1 MQVYL
6 CARLT
11 FWNSTRHHTSNLAD
25 VYGHGLMAPRTGT
38 VVGSS
43 PKKVRSRQIAAR
55 TTLLVCALI
64 VGLPPVAWSQE
75 DGTTVIGSSEPGDVG
90 GLASSPYYNLA
101 GATYNRAL
109 DTVLRLRYAT
119 RSYGQQDGNLDVGTF
134 TAFPFGDDALTFFD
148 GQVVL
153 NEDQGVGY
161 NLGLGIRFLTDTFFT
176 PDPTRI
182 TGVSVWADGTGT
194 RADNFFA
201 QVGVSWESL
210 GDLWD
215 FRVNGYAPVSN
226 RFMTGDYEQTGGDP
240 TFFQNNLVLPTVA
253 DFDTAF
259 FAAEVEAARRLG
271 DREAWGFAGA
281 YRLDSGDNSTNGYR
295 AGLRGYA
302 IPDVLLQIAV
312 SNDEIFNTNAAFSL
326 TWFVGR
332 TRTDYA
338 ATGSVFDRFR
348 EPVMRND
355 YVVINTRQV
364 AGGDSLDDTDGNP
377 LTFVHVD
384 SAADAGGDGT
394 FEDPLNSLDL
404 IDDSSSSGDIVFA
417 HALSTFNNESA
428 VLHDDQRFLGEGN
441 GQVFTVNT
449 EQRGIIDIP
458 ESSPGARDE
467 ARPTIAGSTGAA
479 ITLADNDEVANFLI
493 ENGFDGIDGA
503 STAGVTNPNLHD
515 LTIQNMSGTG
525 IHLRAGAR
533 VDTEDADGDGNTNDL
548 RIPFAVEAT
557 NITFDEVSVHGLHIN
572 AQAFHDGSPVDP
584 TAPNVDMEGD
594 ITVTNIQSTGGIQPS
609 LFATNL
615 VEADGQGK
623 MTINGY
629 DYDGKTTGTGGLE
642 FEDISAE
649 LIIQNFTA
657 RNGIGP
663 AASFTRLSTNG
674 IVNVENMAYDGGTA
688 GAGGL
693 KFDDVDSD
701 NGAEAGV
708 TVRNSSFTNG
718 TGAGVQILNESS
730 GLFSFD
736 DTNAFTSVDGT
747 TFLIDGDEASV
758 GASFTGSVTVDTE
771 INNDTG
777 SSVVL
782 KSITGGSSTS
792 VTFNGKIVDS
802 GGGVQILDNTGDDVV
817 VFGNSL
823 ALDTGSDDAIVI
835 TGNSSSAK
843 TSFASDIDINTTSG
857 DGFFAAGGGQIAATS
872 SNNTITTTTG
882 TGLTLTD
889 TNVIGQLNF
898 EEVNVDG
905 AERGV
910 ELRNVSGGSIRVGPT
925 NASTGQGG
933 TLTATTDDSI
943 DIANVENVVINGVT
957 INKESAVKN
966 GVTVVDDSGGSMNV
980 LLDNVNVT
988 GGDRGLSA
996 DGNGGSD
1003 TFTLN
1008 ITDSSF
1014 NKSSLTA
1021 MEFGDLDNGTIGVF
1035 NTTIDGQ
1042 GMASAHG
1049 VTITDSNAAFTFD
1062 TNSSIK
1068 DVSGIAFWVNQ
1079 GNVSINHDGD
1089 ILDNQQGNSIRIQ
1102 DVTAGTVSLTGAVTD
1117 TGSGIVIKDNSG
1129 GNIQLTGSYDLKT
1142 TTNNAVAITDNT
1154 GANVSIGDLDVETTT
1169 GTGFQATGGG
1179 TLTVIGT
1186 NDINTTT
1193 GAGIDIQNM
1202 DISAQAAFNS
1212 VTVSN
1217 GSTQG
1222 VNIENVTGSQV
1233 TVGNSAGASGSGGSI
1248 TTTSGDNAIQLTNV
1262 TNVDINNVN
1271 VVNAGAVG
1279 VAISHEASDANSMDV
1294 TLNGVEI
1301 TSAGNQGIQVEA
1313 NNSNG
1318 LALTSIDTTV
1328 SAGVSSQGV
1337 DLNVTDGNANVVF
1350 TNLTSAKS
1358 FEVDTNTNAG
1368 LAISLNTSQINST
1381 ATMAIDGPGSFNLS
1395 MTDTSLN
1402 TGNDDVAFT
1411 LTLGTQVSTDA
1422 GVRIQSSSGGSSSFQ
1437 TGDAVAFAFNPNSNK
1452 TVNFLVSGV
1461 SFTNASGGN
1470 AATQITSTGST
1481 ILNATVTDNVF
1492 TNTVGTSAEIIADDT
1507 SSLNL
1512 NLTSNTTNGG
1522 DLDLTENVPAD
1533 FRIQDVTNVVG
1544 DNPNIPMIN
1553 FSPFFVDFD
1562 NFPGTVPT
1570 P

>member
-11 FWNSTRHHTSNLAD
+11 FWNSIRHHTTNLPD
-25 VYGHGLMAPRTGT
+25 VYGNGLMAPQKGT

-43 PKKVRSRQIAAR
+43 AKNQGSKKFATG
-55 TTLLVCALI
+55 TTLLVCAL
-64 VGLPPVAWSQE
+64 VFGLTPVAWSQQ
-75 DGTTVIGSSEPGDVG
+75 DGTAVPDNSEPGNVG
-90 GLASSPYYNLA
+90 GLASSPYYNMA

-134 TAFPFGDDALTFFD
+134 TAFPFGDDALSFFD

-161 NLGLGIRFLTDTFFT
+161 NLGVGIRFLTDTFFT

-182 TGVSVWADGTGT
+182 TGMSVWADGTGT

-210 GDLWD
+210 GDIWD

-226 RFMTGDYEQTGGDP
+226 RFLTGDYEETGDDP
-240 TFFQNNLVLPTVA
+240 TFFQNNLVLPAVA

-271 DREAWGFAGA
+271 EREAWGFAGA
-281 YRLDSGDNSTNGYR
+281 YRRDSGDDSTNGYR

-302 IPDVLLQIAV
+302 VPDVLLQIAV

-364 AGGDSLDDTDGNP
+364 AGGTPLDDTDGDP
-377 LTFVHVD
+377 ITFVHVD
-384 SAADAGGDGT
+384 SSADAGGDGT

-404 IDDSSSSGDIVFA
+404 IDDNSSSGDIVLA

-467 ARPTIAGSTGAA
+467 ARPTIAGGTGAA
-479 ITLADNDEVANFLI
+479 IILADNDEVANFLI
-493 ENGFDGIDGA
+493 ENGFNGIDGA

-533 VDTEDADGDGNTNDL
+533 IDTDDADDDGNTNDL
-548 RIPFAVEAT
+548 RIPFAVEAS

-594 ITVTNIQSTGGIQPS
+594 ITVTNIQSSGGLQPS
-609 LFATNL
+609 LFVANL
-615 VEADGQGK
+615 VAADGQGK

-657 RNGIGP
+657 KNGIGP

-688 GAGGL
+688 GAQGL

-708 TVRNSSFTNG
+708 TVRNSTFTNG

-736 DTNAFTSVDGT
+736 DTNSFTSVDGT
-747 TFLIDGDEASV
+747 TLLIDGDEAAL
-758 GASFTGSVTVDTE
+758 GTSFTGQVTFGSE

-777 SSVVL
+777 RSVVL
-782 KSITGGSSTS
+782 TGITGGSDPS
-792 VTFNGKIVDS
+792 VTFNGQIIDS
-802 GGGVQILDNTGDDVV
+802 GDGILVSNNDGDDVV
-817 VFGNSL
+817 VFGNNL
-823 ALDTGSDDAIVI
+823 DLDTGSFDAIAI

-843 TSFASDIDINTTSG
+843 TSFAANIKINTTSG
-857 DGFFAAGGGQIAATS
+857 DGFTAAGGGQIAATS

-882 TGLTLTD
+882 TGLTFTD
-889 TNVIGQLNF
+889 TNVTGQLNF
-898 EEVNVDG
+898 EKVTVDG
-905 AERGV
+905 AERGI
-910 ELRNVSGGSIRVGPT
+910 ELRNVSGGSIRVGPI

-943 DIANVENVVINGVT
+943 DIANVENVAINGIT

-966 GVTVVDDSGGSMNV
+966 GVTVVDDSGGSMNIT
-980 LLDNVNVT
+980 LDNVNVT
-988 GGDRGLSA
+988 GGDRGLRV

-1008 ITDSSF
+1008 VTDGSF
-1014 NKSSLTA
+1014 NNSSLTA
-1021 MEFGDLDNGTIGVF
+1021 MEFGDVDTGNIGIF

-1042 GMASAHG
+1042 GTPTGHG
-1049 VTITDSNAAFTFD
+1049 VTITDSNATFTFD

-1068 DVSGIAFWVNQ
+1068 DVGGTAFWVNQ

-1102 DVTAGTVSLTGAVTD
+1102 DVTAGTISLTGAVTD

-1129 GNIQLTGSYDLKT
+1129 GNVQLLGSYDLKT
-1142 TTNNAVAITDNT
+1142 TTNNGVSITNNT
-1154 GANVSIGDLDVETTT
+1154 GANVSIADLDIETTA

-1179 TLTVIGT
+1179 NLTVLGT

-1202 DISAQAAFNS
+1202 AISTQAAFNS

-1222 VNIENVTGSQV
+1222 IKVENVTGSQV
-1233 TVGNSAGASGSGGSI
+1233 TVGNPAGAAGSGGSI
-1248 TTTSGDNAIQLTNV
+1248 TTTSGNNAIELTNV

-1271 VVNAGAVG
+1271 IVGAGTAG
-1279 VAISHEASDANSMDV
+1279 VAIAHGASDANSMNV
-1294 TLNGVEI
+1294 TLNGVEV
-1301 TSAGNQGIQVEA
+1301 TSAANQGIEVEA

-1318 LALTSIDTTV
+1318 LTLTSIDTTI

-1337 DLNVTDGNANVVF
+1337 ELNVTDGNANVVF
-1350 TNLTSAKS
+1350 TNLTSAKA
-1358 FEVDTNTNAG
+1358 FKVDTSTNAG
-1368 LAISLNTSQINST
+1368 LDISLNTSQINST
-1381 ATMAIDGPGSFNLS
+1381 ALMDIDSPGAFNLS

-1402 TGNDDVAFT
+1402 TGNNDVAFT
-1411 LTLGTQVSTDA
+1411 LNLGTQVSTDA
-1422 GVRIQSSSGGSSSFQ
+1422 GIRIQSSSGGSSSFQ

-1452 TVNFLVSGV
+1452 TVNFLVSDV
-1461 SFTNASGGN
+1461 SFTNASVGN
-1470 AATQITSTGST
+1470 AATQINSTGST

-1492 TNTVGTSAEIIADDT
+1492 TNTLGTSSEIIADDT

-1512 NLTSNTTNGG
+1512 NLTGNTTNGG
-1522 DLDLTENVPAD
+1522 DLDLTENATAD
-1533 FRIQDVTNVVG
+1533 FRIQDVANVVG
-1544 DNPNIPMIN
+1544 DNPNIPAIN
-1553 FSPFFVDFD
+1553 FSPFFGDFD